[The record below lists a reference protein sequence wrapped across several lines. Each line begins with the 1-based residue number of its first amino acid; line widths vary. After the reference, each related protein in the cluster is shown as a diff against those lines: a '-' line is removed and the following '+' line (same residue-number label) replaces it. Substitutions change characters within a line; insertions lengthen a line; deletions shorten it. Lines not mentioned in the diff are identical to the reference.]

1 MRSVYDNV
9 KAAVSLRPQ
18 AITANTNGIG
28 VDTLGYNS
36 AAVSLE
42 TGAVTGTTPTLDVK
56 IQDSADNSTF
66 ADLATPVAFTQI
78 TAANNSQILR
88 LEGLNATGRR
98 RYIRAV
104 ATVGGT
110 TPNFTSS
117 CVVLL
122 GRAYRGGSAVNP

>member
-1 MRSVYDNV
+1 MRSVYDNIKV
-9 KAAVSLRPQ
+9 SFSLRPQ
-18 AITANTNGIG
+18 AITANTNGGG
-28 VDTLGYNS
+28 VDTQGYNS
-36 AAVSLE
+36 AAISLE
-42 TGAVTGTTPTLDVK
+42 TGAVSGTTPTLDVK
-56 IQDSADNSTF
+56 IQDSAENSVF
-66 ADLATPVAFTQI
+66 ADISPSKAFVQV

-88 LEGLNATGRR
+88 LEGLNANVR